1 MPSQISRNYNKKIFW
16 IGFCLAVF
24 LAWAWLFP
32 IYSQWQ
38 KDFHPDNSVNQDLL
52 EIADKAM
59 LDNNRSISLPAV
71 SDARKFNWSDSA
83 KEKKTYDFFST
94 FTDGS
99 SMSFRN
105 PYGAL
110 MLHYLNAEIEKNH
123 PVGEYLQALGIEKV
137 YLRQDLAN
145 ISGFDHQKNFDLF
158 LADPNLELEDEGELV
173 KVFNVLGPNPEMF
186 SNEQSLAVI
195 GGMEAF
201 RSLLQTENFELP
213 KNDIF
218 FAQQM
223 QGNGAAERIEAANF
237 LVFTEKNSRDD
248 LAFSMLQN
256 GITLA
261 PAEYTVEADPETS
274 WVRASIYEPL
284 HGEWHRTVRDAIGE
298 ENWDFDYGHGLV
310 YTNRQNTESEL
321 PVILKMDM
329 EITSA
334 GEYNIGARVFENIA
348 GGDIS
353 IKIDNGEWY
362 KLDASSA
369 RPGLKW
375 RQITTADLEIGTHQ
389 VYLRT
394 YDGFNAVNVIS
405 FAKSEEFNKSREK
418 AESLLA
424 NKPII
429 QTLSLGPDTLLGDEL
444 DLDQLNSQE
453 NVSDLHCLSSSCK
466 KLEQDDFPNL
476 DIAGYFKLDQF
487 ATKLPDQGSIIST
500 HNTSTKQVT
509 PEQEIGF
516 VTTGNSGSVTL
527 GPFTVSASS
536 DYYFIVEADV
546 NEADHLVFRTHQY
559 HDAQKLAEL
568 QAVAANRYPKE
579 IERSDGRVKLVI
591 PANIRNG
598 INYVALE
605 VIAKSEKNG
614 FEWQVTSPLLIEK
627 EQLENFV
634 GSASIYPQGTSFSNE
649 QIACNAKKENPGM
662 AAANCDS
669 DVSSFSL
676 TRTYDNLWRS
686 IDSMKENEIYPNYS
700 SILSF
705 DLGSSSSQL
714 EALYY
719 PQRVMRL
726 GQIISALSAAVLIA
740 LIVIF
745 YKRRRTNT
753 QKNKLYA
760 NRKRGN

>member
-1 MPSQISRNYNKKIFW
+1 MPSQTSRNHNEKFFW
-16 IGFCLAVF
+16 LGFCLAVF
-24 LAWAWLFP
+24 LTWAWLFP

-38 KDFHPDNSVNQDLL
+38 EDFYPDNSVNQDLL

-59 LDNNRSISLPAV
+59 LDNSRSISLPAV
-71 SDARKFNWSDSA
+71 SDARKFNWSYSA
-83 KEKKTYDFFST
+83 KEKKTYDLFSP
-94 FTDGS
+94 FTNGS

-137 YLRQDLAN
+137 YLRQDLVN
-145 ISGFDHQKNFDLF
+145 VSGFDHQRNFELF
-158 LADPNLELEDEGELV
+158 LDDPNLELEDEGELI
-173 KVFNVLGPNPEMF
+173 KVFNVLGPNPEIF

-223 QGNGAAERIEAANF
+223 QGNGAVERIEAADF
-237 LVFTEKNSRDD
+237 LVFTEKNTLDD

-256 GITLA
+256 GITLT
-261 PAEYTVEADPETS
+261 PAEYAAEADPETS

-298 ENWDFDYGHGLV
+298 ENWDFDYDHGLV
-310 YTNRQNTESEL
+310 YTNRQNNESEL

-329 EITSA
+329 KITNA
-334 GEYNIGARVFENIA
+334 GEYNIGARIFENIA

-353 IKIDNGEWY
+353 IKIDNGEWC

-369 RPGLKW
+369 RSGFKW
-375 RQITTADLEIGTHQ
+375 RQITTANLETGTHQ

-394 YDGFNAVNVIS
+394 YTGFNAVNVIS
-405 FAKSEEFNKSREK
+405 FAKSDEFNTSREK

-429 QTLSLGPDTLLGDEL
+429 QTLSLGPDALLGGEL

-453 NVSDLHCLSSSCK
+453 NVLDLHCPDSSCK
-466 KLEQDDFPNL
+466 KLRQDNLPNL

-509 PEQEIGF
+509 PEREIGF
-516 VTTGNSGSVTL
+516 VTTGNSGSATL
-527 GPFTVSASS
+527 GPFTVSASN
-536 DYYFIVEADV
+536 DYYFIVEADA
-546 NEADHLVFRTHQY
+546 NEADRLIFRTHQY

-598 INYVALE
+598 INYLALE
-605 VIAKSEKNG
+605 IIAKSEKDG
-614 FEWQVTSPLLIEK
+614 FKWQATSPLLIEK
-627 EQLENFV
+627 VQLGNFV

-676 TRTYDNLWRS
+676 TWTYDHLWQ
-686 IDSMKENEIYPNYS
+686 IINQQGKEVSYPNYS
-700 SILSF
+700 A
-705 DLGSSSSQL
+705 LGSFLVEPDISHAEVTYL
-714 EALYY
+714 PERPFKFGLF
-719 PQRVMRL
+719 
-726 GQIISALSAAVLIA
+726 ISALSFNSLGAIILIRY
-740 LIVIF
+740 IWK
-745 YKRRRTNT
+745 KR
-753 QKNKLYA
+753 QLKK
-760 NRKRGN
+760 